1 MTLLEKSKLAE
12 ELLAPLFKEAGF
24 NKRKLSWYRDFD
36 ETIAMVH
43 WRARSSQSVLFYIE
57 ATVIFKVVPGV
68 VDIHKLGF
76 YDGHVRFKVEL
87 LVDDVGV
94 FRKLL
99 YLPDSDTDE
108 KVREKLTKMSVLVR
122 SAVIPWL
129 SKLGTVNGV
138 RELINHIDLL
148 KQKSERSCVMI
159 YPEGRQVLE
168 NPSID

>member
-1 MTLLEKSKLAE
+1 MVLTTGSTL
-12 ELLAPLFKEAGF
+12 
-24 NKRKLSWYRDFD
+24 
-36 ETIAMVH
+36 
-43 WRARSSQSVLFYIE
+43 
-57 ATVIFKVVPGV
+57 
-68 VDIHKLGF
+68 KLGF

-108 KVREKLTKMSVLVR
+108 KVKEKLTKMSVLVR